1 MEISAHGAS
10 WTDEYAWLR
19 AENWQEALRDPAAL
33 APDIRTLLE
42 TENAY
47 ADAALASTANLQ
59 KTLVAEM
66 RARIQED
73 DSQPPQADGPW
84 AYYSRFRPGGQHR
97 IFCRRPRDGGEE
109 AILIDGDALAAG
121 KAFFSLATAR
131 HAPDHA
137 KLAWGADEL
146 GSETPDPPRARSRHG
161 AGPRRPRGQRRARH
175 RLDARRDRVPLC
187 RAGRKPPA
195 VPRDAAPARDG

>member
-1 MEISAHGAS
+1 MAQAGRTNTPGSGRRTGRRRCA
-10 WTDEYAWLR
+10 TRLR
-19 AENWQEALRDPAAL
+19 SPPTSGRCSKA
-33 APDIRTLLE
+33 
-42 TENAY
+42 ENAY
-47 ADAALASTANLQ
+47 ADAVLASTANLQ

-97 IFCRRPRDGGEE
+97 ILCRRPRDGGEE

-121 KAFFSLATAR
+121 KAFFSLAAAR

-146 GSETPDPPRARSRHG
+146 GSELLTLRVRDLAHG
-161 AGPRRPRGQRRARH
+161 AGPRRPRRQRRARH
-175 RLDARRDRVPLC
+175 RLDARRDRASSMSSRT
-187 RAGRKPPA
+187 RAT
-195 VPRDAAPARDG
+195 ARSA